1 MTSFFFAPRDSSCA
15 KLPCNTSIALATAC
29 AAFAVVYEYVANNSG
44 RRKSYSIHAMVD
56 AMVDA
61 MADTRVGAMID
72 GDGWCHGWYHGW
84 CHGRFNGWCNG

>member
-56 AMVDA
+56 AM
-61 MADTRVGAMID
+61 ADTRVGAMID